1 MTSGWRERPTAP
13 SAVAARAGWAR
24 VPVAARELVVLGTS
38 AQTPTATRNQS
49 SYALRWKDELI
60 VIDPGENT
68 QQLMMQAGV
77 HVGRVDRV
85 LITHFHGDH
94 CLGLPGLLQRR
105 RLSGR
110 PTRVALHYGD
120 WGDAHIDRL
129 LGGSAVDFDLG
140 IDRFPHRSG
149 ETVRLPHFDL
159 TGLTLDHTIPTM
171 GWRIEEP
178 PRRHLIPD
186 QLTDAGVE
194 GPDAGRL
201 RRDGRVEVASG
212 TVHVTDVSEVRRG
225 RSFAF
230 VMDTRPCPNA
240 EILARDVDLLVCEAT
255 YLEAEA
261 DRAAANGH
269 MTAAQAGALARRAG
283 ARRLVLSHFSE
294 RYDDLARFRIEAGAV
309 FEDVVVPDD
318 FTRVPLPPR

>member
-1 MTSGWRERPTAP
+1 MTALRPP
-13 SAVAARAGWAR
+13 SPPRQPCTPPDAGRTRAST
-24 VPVAARELVVLGTS
+24 VARELVVLGTS

-49 SYALRWKDELI
+49 SYVLRWKDELI

-110 PTRVALHYGD
+110 PSRVTLHYGD
-120 WGDAHIDRL
+120 WGDEHVDRL
-129 LGGSAVDFDLG
+129 LGGSAIDFDLG

-149 ETVRLPHFDL
+149 ETLRLPHFDL
-159 TGLTLDHTIPTM
+159 TGLGLDHTVPAM

-178 PRRHLIPD
+178 PRRHLVPE
-186 QLTDAGVE
+186 LLAEAGVE
-194 GPDAGRL
+194 GAAAGAL
-201 RRDGRVEVASG
+201 RRDGQVDIASG
-212 TVHVTDVSEVRRG
+212 TVRVADVSEVRLG

-230 VMDTRPCPNA
+230 VMDTRPCANA
-240 EILARDVDLLVCEAT
+240 EVLARGVDLLVSEAT
-255 YLEAEA
+255 YLDAEA
-261 DRAAANGH
+261 DRADANGH
-269 MTAAQAGALARRAG
+269 MTASQAAMLADRAG

-294 RYDDLARFRIEAGAV
+294 RYDDLAGFRAEAGAV
-309 FEDVVVPDD
+309 FDDVVVPDD
-318 FTRVPLPPR
+318 FTHVQLPA